1 MNLSQYKTV
10 KSKVSDGIFGQ
21 RITFTYINDFRASIR
36 KEYKDLGIFKIS
48 VINAH
53 VSKKSYY
60 EMANT
65 STGLQNLGVEM
76 YALRDSHYNYEK
88 LNGFLACLKS
98 DENKKYMIIRFDNDP
113 ERKNIHIIKVVY
125 VDKDGKTV
133 SEKDVEAMMTAS
145 ALKKK
150 RNEYGRS
157 AKLDLSVGYRPF
169 KWTDIARLS
178 VAGLKLED
186 DRLTPFLKS
195 LE

>member
-1 MNLSQYKTV
+1 MNTKQYDIIKT
-10 KSKVSDGIFGQ
+10 KVSDKIFGQ
-21 RITFTYINDFRASIR
+21 RFTFTYINDFRDSIA
-36 KEYKDLGIFKIS
+36 KDYKDLGIYKIS

-53 VSKKSYY
+53 ISKKTYY
-60 EMANT
+60 EMADT
-65 STGLQNLGVEM
+65 STGLQDLGVK
-76 YALRDSHYNYEK
+76 LLPKRDSHYNYEK

-98 DENKKYMIIRFDNDP
+98 DETKKYMIIRFDSDP
-113 ERKNIHIIKVVY
+113 ERQNINIIKVIY
-125 VDKDGKTV
+125 VDKDGKEIP
-133 SEKDVEAMMTAS
+133 EKEVEKMMTPS

-169 KWTDIARLS
+169 KWSDIARLS

-186 DRLTPFLKS
+186 NRLSQFLKH

>member
-1 MNLSQYKTV
+1 MNSKQYDIIKT
-10 KSKVSDGIFGQ
+10 KVSDKIFGQ
-21 RITFTYINDFRASIR
+21 RFTFTYINDFRDSIA
-36 KEYKDLGIFKIS
+36 KDYKDLGIYKIS

-53 VSKKSYY
+53 ISKKTYY

-65 STGLQNLGVEM
+65 STGLQDLGVEM
-76 YALRDSHYNYEK
+76 YALRESHYNYEK
-88 LNGFLACLKS
+88 LNGFLASLKS
-98 DENKKYMIIRFDNDP
+98 DETKKYLIIRFDSDP
-113 ERKNIHIIKVVY
+113 ERQNINIIKVIY
-125 VDKDGKTV
+125 VDKDGKEIP
-133 SEKDVEAMMTAS
+133 EKEVEKMMTPS

-169 KWTDIARLS
+169 KWSDIARLS

-186 DRLTPFLKS
+186 DRLTPFLKH